1 MAKKN
6 ILVGQS
12 GGPTSV
18 INASLAGVITAGIE
32 CPEKVDKVIGM
43 VHGIEGFRAGTTCVL
58 SDLSKEEIDILK
70 TTPSAY
76 LGSCRYKL
84 PEDLNDPVF
93 PELFKKFEEMNVGYF
108 FYCGGNDSMDTVSKL
123 SRYGA
128 SIGSDIR
135 CMGVPK
141 TIDNDLIIT
150 DHCPGYPSAAK
161 FVATTVRQVA
171 LDAAVYGKKFLTI
184 VEVMGRDAGWL
195 TASAAMARK
204 FEGDNPVLIYMP
216 EVNFSMEKFWAD
228 VDAAFAKR
236 NDVLV
241 CVSEGIHDANGKL
254 MCEYASDN
262 VAVDSFGHKALGN
275 TAGFLADQAK
285 LRYPGLKVRGIEL
298 SLMQRCAETDASG
311 RDIEEAFTAGH
322 MAGELALAGETGKMV
337 AFIREPG
344 EEYKITYKPVDVNE
358 VCNQVKE
365 FPREWIVGDENDIS
379 EDYVKYAL
387 PLIQGQAP
395 VKFENGLPKFL
406 YRK

>member
-18 INASLAGVITAGIE
+18 INSSLAGVITAGLE

-43 VHGIEGFRAGTTCVL
+43 VHGIEGFRAGRTCNL
-58 SDLSKEEIDILK
+58 SGLTAYDLDVLK

-84 PEDLNDPVF
+84 PENLNDPVF
-93 PELFKKFEEMNVGYF
+93 PELFRKFEEMNIGYF

-161 FVATTVRQVA
+161 FVATTVRQVTM
-171 LDAAVYGKKFLTI
+171 DAKVYGKKFLTI
-184 VEVMGRDAGWL
+184 VEIMGRDAGWL
-195 TASAAMARK
+195 TASSVMARK
-204 FEGDNPVLIYMP
+204 YDGDNPVLIYMP

-228 VDAAFAKR
+228 VDKAFEIR

-241 CVSEGIHDANGKL
+241 CISEGIHDAQGTL

-275 TAGFLADQAK
+275 TASFLAEQAK
-285 LRYPGLKVRGIEL
+285 IHYPGLKVRGIEL
-298 SLMQRCAETDASG
+298 SLMQRCAATNASG
-311 RDIEEAFTAGH
+311 RDIQEAFTAGH
-322 MAGELALAGETGKMV
+322 MAGQLALAGETGKMI

-344 EEYKITYKPVDVNE
+344 EEYKISYLPVDVNQ

-379 EDYVKYAL
+379 MEYVKYAQ
-387 PLIQGQAP
+387 PLIQGEAP
-395 VKFENGLPKFL
+395 VKYEHGLPKFL
-406 YRK
+406 YRS

>member
-18 INASLAGVITAGIE
+18 INSSLAGVITAGLE

-43 VHGIEGFRAGTTCVL
+43 VHGIEGFRAGRTCNL
-58 SDLSKEEIDILK
+58 SGLTAYDLDVLK

-84 PEDLNDPVF
+84 PENLNDPVF
-93 PELFKKFEEMNVGYF
+93 PELFRKFEEMNIGYF

-161 FVATTVRQVA
+161 FVATTVRQVTM
-171 LDAAVYGKKFLTI
+171 DAKVYGKKFLTI
-184 VEVMGRDAGWL
+184 VEIMGRDAGWL
-195 TASAAMARK
+195 TASSVMARK
-204 FEGDNPVLIYMP
+204 YDGDNPVLIYMP

-228 VDAAFAKR
+228 VDKAFEIR

-241 CVSEGIHDANGKL
+241 CISEGIHDAQGTL

-275 TAGFLADQAK
+275 TASFLAEQAK
-285 LRYPGLKVRGIEL
+285 IHYPGLKVRGIEL
-298 SLMQRCAETDASG
+298 SLMQRCAATNASG
-311 RDIEEAFTAGH
+311 RDIQEAFTAGH
-322 MAGELALAGETGKMV
+322 MAGQLALAGETGKMI

-344 EEYKITYKPVDVNE
+344 EEYKISYLPVDVNQ

-379 EDYVKYAL
+379 MEYVKYAQ
-387 PLIQGQAP
+387 PLIQGEAP
-395 VKFENGLPKFL
+395 VKYENGLPKFL
-406 YRK
+406 YRS